1 MPKPRSERARTS
13 EMAGSR
19 NTASVIGNAPVALKN
34 GTRDAD
40 STRGM
45 ASYAYTA
52 INAAG
57 LELDGQV
64 NAPDLSAAREA
75 LRQRGLV
82 ALKLE
87 EQASASQSLTL
98 VVKKVKPK
106 SLQVFSRQF
115 ATMIE
120 AGLNV
125 VTALVILEEQTEDKK
140 LARVIAELRADV
152 EGGLL
157 LSEAMARHPRI
168 FSRLFVSMVEAG
180 EAAGI
185 LDVVLDR
192 VAYQIEKETKI
203 KRRVKGAMMYPLMVM
218 GFATLV
224 LIGMLMFLVPVF
236 QGIFKDL
243 GGDLPML
250 TQVVVKL
257 SDALRS
263 YFYVIF
269 PAWGLLIFGFFRY
282 KKTEK
287 GRRMWDRFR
296 MRVPFGVG
304 KIVLKIGMARF
315 SRTLSTLVAAGV
327 DIIRSLEITGST
339 SGNSLIEDAT
349 AVVRERVHQGVP
361 IAVPLTEN
369 AIFPPMVSQMVR
381 VGEETGELEKMLG
394 KIADFYEDEVD
405 SSIAT
410 LTSVIEPLMMIG
422 VGIIVG
428 IIIISM
434 YMPMFKLLTL
444 IQ

>member
-1 MPKPRSERARTS
+1 MPIPS
-13 EMAGSR
+13 
-19 NTASVIGNAPVALKN
+19 L
-34 GTRDAD
+34 
-40 STRGM
+40 GM

-52 INAAG
+52 INASG
-57 LELDGQV
+57 LELDGEV
-64 NAPDLSAAREA
+64 NAPDAGAAREA

-82 ALKLE
+82 ALSLD
-87 EQASASQSLTL
+87 EQATASQGLGL
-98 VVKKVKPK
+98 AIKKVKPK

-140 LARVIAELRADV
+140 LAKVITELRADV

-168 FSRLFVSMVEAG
+168 FSRLFISMVEAG

-192 VAYQIEKETKI
+192 VALQIEKETRI

-218 GFATLV
+218 SFATLV
-224 LIGMLMFLVPVF
+224 LIGMLMFLVP
-236 QGIFKDL
+236 IFVDIFAEL

-250 TQVVVKL
+250 TQIVVNL
-257 SDALRS
+257 SDILRNY
-263 YFYVIF
+263 YFIVF
-269 PAWGLLIFGFFRY
+269 PVMGAMIYGFFRL
-282 KKTEK
+282 KKTDR
-287 GRRMWDRFR
+287 GRRVWDAFR
-296 MRVPFGVG
+296 MRIPFGVG
-304 KIVLKIGMARF
+304 AIVVKVGMARF

-339 SGNSLIEDAT
+339 AGNSLIEDAT

-361 IAVPLTEN
+361 IAVPLEDEK
-369 AIFPPMVSQMVR
+369 IFPPMVSQMVR
-381 VGEETGELEKMLG
+381 VGEETGELEKMLE

-422 VGIIVG
+422 VGMVVG
-428 IIIISM
+428 VIIISM

>member
-1 MPKPRSERARTS
+1 MPIPS
-13 EMAGSR
+13 
-19 NTASVIGNAPVALKN
+19 L
-34 GTRDAD
+34 
-40 STRGM
+40 GM

-52 INAAG
+52 INASG
-57 LELDGQV
+57 LELDGEV
-64 NAPDLSAAREA
+64 NAPDAGAAREA

-82 ALKLE
+82 ALSLD
-87 EQASASQSLTL
+87 EQAAASQGLGL
-98 VVKKVKPK
+98 AIKKVKPK

-140 LARVIAELRADV
+140 LAKVVTELRADV

-168 FSRLFVSMVEAG
+168 FSRLFISMVEAG

-192 VAYQIEKETKI
+192 VAFQIEKETRI

-218 GFATLV
+218 GFAALV
-224 LIGMLMFLVPVF
+224 LVGMLMFLVP
-236 QGIFKDL
+236 IFVDIFAEL

-250 TQVVVKL
+250 TQIVVNL
-257 SDALRS
+257 SDVLRS
-263 YFYVIF
+263 YYFIVFPVIG
-269 PAWGLLIFGFFRY
+269 AMIYGFFRL
-282 KKTEK
+282 KKTNR
-287 GRRMWDRFR
+287 GRRVWDAFR

-304 KIVLKIGMARF
+304 AIVVKVGMARF

-339 SGNSLIEDAT
+339 AGNSLIEDAT

-361 IAVPLTEN
+361 IAIPLEDEK
-369 AIFPPMVSQMVR
+369 IFPPMVAQMVR

-422 VGIIVG
+422 VGMVVG
-428 IIIISM
+428 VIIISM

>member
-1 MPKPRSERARTS
+1 MPIP
-13 EMAGSR
+13 
-19 NTASVIGNAPVALKN
+19 PL
-34 GTRDAD
+34 
-40 STRGM
+40 GM

-52 INAAG
+52 INASG
-57 LELDGQV
+57 LELDGEV
-64 NAPDLSAAREA
+64 NAPDAGAAREA

-82 ALKLE
+82 ALSLD
-87 EQASASQSLTL
+87 EQAAASQGLGL
-98 VVKKVKPK
+98 AIKKVKPK

-120 AGLNV
+120 AVLNV

-140 LARVIAELRADV
+140 LAKVVTELRADV

-192 VAYQIEKETKI
+192 VALQIEKETRI

-224 LIGMLMFLVPVF
+224 LVGMLMFLVP
-236 QGIFKDL
+236 IFVDIFAQL
-243 GGDLPML
+243 GGDLPLL
-250 TQVVVKL
+250 TQIVVNL
-257 SDALRS
+257 SNVLRS
-263 YFYVIF
+263 YYFIVF
-269 PAWGLLIFGFFRY
+269 PVMGAMIYGFFRL
-282 KKTEK
+282 KKTER
-287 GRRMWDRFR
+287 GRRVWDGFR
-296 MRVPFGVG
+296 MRIPFGVG
-304 KIVLKIGMARF
+304 AIVVKVGMARF

-339 SGNSLIEDAT
+339 AGNSLIEDAT

-361 IAVPLTEN
+361 IAIPLDEEKV
-369 AIFPPMVSQMVR
+369 FPPMVAQMVR
-381 VGEETGELEKMLG
+381 VGEETGELEKMLA

-422 VGIIVG
+422 VGMVVG
-428 IIIISM
+428 VIIISM